1 MRDVQGNSVRRMPV
15 WLVGLL
21 ALVLVATVY
30 PVSPNA
36 PAVKAQESNLVFFDA
51 TGQTLGG
58 PFFEYWE
65 AKGGLGRFGE
75 PVSPL
80 IERDGRWMQ
89 WFQFMRLE
97 VATQDFSQ
105 ASSADVRTPALGR
118 VVAESTGFS
127 RWHPAFQPFNGR
139 VGSGVRWFAT
149 GHTLANGFLEW
160 WNREDGATR
169 LGPPISQEFSINGT
183 VYQYFE
189 RGALSWTSENGVEL
203 VALGYYDAALN
214 NSLRLAGERP
224 EGVPSY
230 GATASQ
236 PVASSGERWI
246 DVNLSTYVLTAYE
259 GSTPVLSSYMVDGA
273 AATPTVTGTFYIYWK
288 LDSQTMRGRNPD
300 GSEWVT
306 ENVPY
311 VMYFYADYAIHG
323 AYWRSSFGYS
333 GSRGCVNL
341 PVGTAAWL
349 YDWAYYGT
357 RVEVHY

>member
-1 MRDVQGNSVRRMPV
+1 MHDTRGNRARQLPG

-21 ALVLVATVY
+21 ALALVATVY
-30 PVSPNA
+30 PWSPTA
-36 PAVKAQESNLVFFDA
+36 QPARAQESNLVFFDA

-65 AKGGLGRFGE
+65 AKGGLERFGE

-80 IERDGRWMQ
+80 VERDGRWVQ

-97 VATQDFSQ
+97 VATAEFEQ
-105 ASSADVRTPALGR
+105 ASTADVRTPPLGR
-118 VVAESTGFS
+118 AVAESIGLT
-127 RWHPAFQPFNGR
+127 RWHPAFQPFSGR
-139 VGSGVRWFAT
+139 VGSGVRWFAS

-160 WNREDGATR
+160 YDREDGPVR

-189 RGALSWTSENGVEL
+189 RGALAWTVERGVEP
-203 VALGYYDAALN
+203 VALGYYDAALH
-214 NSLRLAGERP
+214 NSLRPAGERP

-230 GATASQ
+230 GATVSGPA
-236 PVASSGERWI
+236 AGNGERWI
-246 DVNLSTYVLTAYE
+246 DINLSAKVLTAYE
-259 GSTPVLSSYMVDGA
+259 GSTPVLSSYIVDGA
-273 AATPTVTGTFYIYWK
+273 SATPTVTGTFYIYWK

-306 ENVPY
+306 ENVPW

-357 RVEVHY
+357 RVEVYY